1 MREIT
6 SHIVNPVNDKIK
18 IVVLDQPG
26 PGGANHI
33 YGISGMDLVR
43 NMAAMNTPDDRPED
57 EASIIFQCGGIAEHG
72 VNGITQEALLAIVID
87 RLECFQNGPFASAF
101 NAKALYHVKQAQDAL
116 LSRTRERISRGVEG
130 KTVA

>member
-18 IVVLDQPG
+18 ILVVDAPG
-26 PGGANHI
+26 PGGANHEYDI
-33 YGISGMDLVR
+33 MIGQGGFTMR
-43 NMAAMNTPDDRPED
+43 
-57 EASIIFQCGGIAEHG
+57 FQKGAINESG
-72 VNGITQEALLAIVID
+72 VNGITQEVLLAIVID

-130 KTVA
+130 KTIA